1 MKKILVAV
9 DGSEHGW
16 KAIEIV
22 RTLGECKA
30 LDITVLHVVADHSL
44 YRNYGFDM
52 THEGY
57 LNEAAKNRAEE
68 VIRQA
73 KDYFSDYA
81 PGNVAFAIKSG
92 EPANV
97 IVNTAESESFDTIV
111 IGSRGMGTMTRL
123 LVGSVSQKVV
133 AHAPCSV
140 FVVR

>member
-1 MKKILVAV
+1 MPVAN
-9 DGSEHGW
+9 
-16 KAIEIV
+16 
-22 RTLGECKA
+22 LGFSISPARLFK
-30 LDITVLHVVADHSL
+30 
-44 YRNYGFDM
+44 
-52 THEGY
+52 
-57 LNEAAKNRAEE
+57 EAGKNRAEE

-97 IVNTAESESFDTIV
+97 IVNTAESEGFDTIV